1 MKIDGMACLEMPE
14 GGEVRPISLA
24 LGPVHNW
31 QLNCLPGPVNIAA
44 RADRCDDS
52 RYMQMSLPVNCL
64 HKIKKLFPFQQRK
77 SWWWWQAERERE
89 RTVRG
94 NCKSTHQYCHILR
107 AWYGRLQS
115 ANVSTNI
122 ISMRTTPLRARRTLL
137 DECDMCVAPP
147 PPAPPAPPPPPVP
160 PLPCRWLCECEWW

>member
-1 MKIDGMACLEMPE
+1 MAWRRSASSNGR
-14 GGEVRPISLA
+14 GGGRPISLA

-52 RYMQMSLPVNCL
+52 RYMQMFHPVNCL
-64 HKIKKLFPFQQRK
+64 HKIKNCSHSSEENRDDDDDDKHREDC
-77 SWWWWQAERERE
+77 ER
-89 RTVRG
+89 G
-94 NCKSTHQYCHILR
+94 DCKSTHQYCHILR

-147 PPAPPAPPPPPVP
+147 PLPAPPAPPPVP
-160 PLPCRWLCECEWW
+160 PLPWRWLCECEWW